1 MGVVRFRTRD
11 AIGNLLG
18 SVAVATALVLA
29 INHDQA
35 QAHGADTGWTYP
47 PACCGGDPIEGDCQ
61 RIPYAAVKTR
71 LNGFV
76 VTLYP
81 GDHCQ
86 ITRRQTFLI
95 PYGNEI
101 ASGERDYH
109 ICLHPTKRD
118 ANCFFA
124 PPDGA

>member
-1 MGVVRFRTRD
+1 MGVARFRTGD
-11 AIGNLLG
+11 ATGSLVG
-18 SVAVATALVLA
+18 SVVVATALILA
-29 INHDQA
+29 IHHDQT

-47 PACCGGDPIEGDCQ
+47 PACCKGDPAGGDCQ
-61 RIPYAAVKTR
+61 RIPNAAVKTR
-71 LNGFV
+71 PNGFV

-81 GDHCQ
+81 GDHRR

-101 ASGERDYH
+101 ASGDRDYH
-109 ICLHPTKRD
+109 ICLHPTEED
-118 ANCFFA
+118 VNCFFA